1 MYGLL
6 YGQHILQHFPIWYS
20 SSDFI
25 RKQLTAS
32 NEHNFQFLHY
42 VRRVSMEMESMSL
55 GFLKIVSL
63 SRVAFLINIIFVCSC
78 QKHNFLV
85 HSLSHSKLSHFFS
98 SHTLTDI
105 NSGLSSSHRSLS
117 LSLHVSLP
125 LYNTILWLDSPPPPH
140 TDQPIALT
148 CKRE

>member
-117 LSLHVSLP
+117 LSLSLSLSMFLFP
-125 LYNTILWLDSPPPPH
+125 SITQFSD
-140 TDQPIALT
+140 
-148 CKRE
+148 